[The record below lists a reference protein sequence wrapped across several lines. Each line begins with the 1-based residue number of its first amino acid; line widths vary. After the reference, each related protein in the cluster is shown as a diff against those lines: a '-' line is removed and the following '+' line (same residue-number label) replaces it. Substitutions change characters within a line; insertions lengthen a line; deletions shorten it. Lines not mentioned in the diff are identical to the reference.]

1 MPSPEA
7 IFAII
12 VFSIIGLAAFRAGKR
27 DAEWKPM
34 VIGMVLML
42 FPYFISDA
50 LWLWV
55 IGGALTLG
63 WFMAASPK

>member
-27 DAEWKPM
+27 DSEWKPM
-34 VIGMVLML
+34 ILGVSLMIY
-42 FPYFISDA
+42 PYFITNVW
-50 LWLWV
+50 WLWV
-55 IGGALTLG
+55 IGGLLTVG
-63 WFMAASPK
+63 WFVCRE